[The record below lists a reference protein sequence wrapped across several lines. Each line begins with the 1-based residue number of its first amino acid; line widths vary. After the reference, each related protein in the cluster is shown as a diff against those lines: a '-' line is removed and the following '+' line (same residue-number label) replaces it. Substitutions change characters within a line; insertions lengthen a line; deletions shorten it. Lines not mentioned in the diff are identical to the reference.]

1 MRRRSGAPCA
11 LSSSIM
17 SASPSGL
24 RNTPPSG
31 RRRRR
36 PPRARP
42 RPIRTL
48 PPTSP
53 SGLPPLTA
61 RAAGS
66 TGCRSWRRRGALA
79 SASAS

>member
-17 SASPSGL
+17 SGSPSGL

-36 PPRARP
+36 PPPARP
-42 RPIRTL
+42 RPIRTP
-48 PPTSP
+48 PPTAPCGRSP
-53 SGLPPLTA
+53 WTA

-66 TGCRSWRRRGALA
+66 TA
-79 SASAS
+79 